1 MATISQ
7 GAIDLIVYSEVSSAA
22 YYTKKLQRPAWP
34 GGSSG
39 VTIGVG
45 YDLGQQTEA
54 AVKAAWG
61 SQVDATVLG
70 RLQHAC
76 GIHGE
81 EAKALT
87 ADMQDIL
94 IPWEQA
100 YAVFTG
106 STLPAY
112 IAMTEQALPNTG
124 LLSPDSLG
132 ALVSLVYN
140 RGAGG
145 FSSANDRY
153 REMRA
158 IKQDMADQD
167 FAGIPAEFR
176 AMKRLWSGNP
186 AMSGLVARRENE
198 AVLFE
203 KGLQPIT

>member
-22 YYTKKLQRPAWP
+22 YYTRRLQHPAWP

-45 YDLGQQTEA
+45 YDLGQQTKD

-61 SQVDATVLG
+61 GLVEAAVLE

-87 ADMQDIL
+87 AEMQDVI
-94 IPWEQA
+94 ITWEQA

-106 STLPAY
+106 STLPTY
-112 IAMTEQALPNTG
+112 IAMTERALPNTG

-145 FSSANDRY
+145 FSSSSDRY

-158 IKQDMADQD
+158 IKQDMADKA
-167 FAGIPAEFR
+167 FAKIPAEFR
-176 AMKRLWSGNP
+176 AMKRLWAGNP
-186 AMSGLVARRENE
+186 ATTGLVTRRENE
-198 AVLFE
+198 AKLFE
-203 KGLQPIT
+203 QGL